1 MGTSAGKAKVV
12 GTVMGIGGAMM
23 LTFYKNIEI
32 HIWST
37 HVNLMPN
44 IIKPHNV
51 SPTKISGSFLAFG
64 TCLSYSVWTRFVFI
78 RASYHKYLDFK
89 KDTLLYIIAIDGL
102 FLLDFFHNYLNEEV
116 SGSFMTRLQDQVQL
130 SGVKLTKDVIIRDII
145 MVENQIPTYIL
156 VRILVLES
164 SKPADS
170 VLEFLGLMLLSFC
183 KKHSPLKVTHIPTGS
198 EAVSKG
204 K

>member
-1 MGTSAGKAKVV
+1 MLYILRLERLNMGTSAGKAKVV

-64 TCLSYSVWTRFVFI
+64 TCLSYSVWLVIQVT
-78 RASYHKYLDFK
+78 
-89 KDTLLYIIAIDGL
+89 
-102 FLLDFFHNYLNEEV
+102 FHH
-116 SGSFMTRLQDQVQL
+116 FR
-130 SGVKLTKDVIIRDII
+130 
-145 MVENQIPTYIL
+145 
-156 VRILVLES
+156 
-164 SKPADS
+164 
-170 VLEFLGLMLLSFC
+170 
-183 KKHSPLKVTHIPTGS
+183 
-198 EAVSKG
+198 
-204 K
+204 